1 METLYVTFKVEV
13 GNEEYSY
20 QGSRGEAE
28 MKIQVPRSMLENF
41 DPGPLL
47 AGVLSAALANYD
59 SANKTIDKENKS
71 ERHSCKTSTRQAY

>member
-1 METLYVTFKVEV
+1 MENLYVTFKVEV

-20 QGSRGEAE
+20 QGRRGEAE

-47 AGVLSAALANYD
+47 AGVLSSALANFD
-59 SANKTIDKENKS
+59 TKDEKGED
-71 ERHSCKTSTRQAY
+71 E

>member
-20 QGSRGEAE
+20 RGSRGEAE
-28 MKIQVPRSMLENF
+28 MRIQVPRSMLENF

-47 AGVLSAALANYD
+47 AGVLSAALADYD
-59 SANKTIDKENKS
+59 TKDKEDES
-71 ERHSCKTSTRQAY
+71 E